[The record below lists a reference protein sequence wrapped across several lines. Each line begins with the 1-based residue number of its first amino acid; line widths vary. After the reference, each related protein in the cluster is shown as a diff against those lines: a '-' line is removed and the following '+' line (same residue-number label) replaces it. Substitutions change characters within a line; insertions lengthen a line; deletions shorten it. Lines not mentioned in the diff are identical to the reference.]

1 MQHGI
6 YYAYWEHEWDG
17 DYHYYIDKV
26 AKLGYDILEI
36 AAGPLPEYSDG
47 DLKALKEHAKE
58 QNIRLTVGYG
68 PAPEN
73 NIASSD
79 PQVRKHA
86 LAFYTDLFQRM
97 EKSGQLSLVGRSIP
111 AGRLII
117 RNRLTRRGIGSA
129 ELKAW
134 QNLAK
139 LLRNVVLKCLDLS
152 V

>member
-58 QNIRLTVGYG
+58 QNIRLTVGYS

-97 EKSGQLSLVGRSIP
+97 EK
-111 AGRLII
+111 
-117 RNRLTRRGIGSA
+117 IGGNSHWWGA
-129 ELKAW
+129 LFL
-134 QNLAK
+134 LA
-139 LLRNVVLKCLDLS
+139 D
-152 V
+152 